1 MLDQKFAAGSTFTCG
16 LAGAPPSACSV
27 GIGKPGALYELKDQ
41 NALQIALRA
50 QRNF

>member
-16 LAGAPPSACSV
+16 SATAPCSV
-27 GIGKPGALYELKDQ
+27 GIGKPGAVYELKDQ
-41 NALQIALRA
+41 NALQLHVRA